1 MNDAGQPNDDVFDA
15 CRQEIIDLHQFFEG
29 WLRGTFPETDE
40 AFARLERALSPDF
53 QLIHPSGQRRSRDDI
68 LSGLRRAHGSEPSL
82 TIEIDAIQVHQTGA
96 TLLLAT
102 YEEWQRTS
110 ESEDGRLSTV
120 VFSRGTDEPD
130 DLQWRHVHET
140 WVQAPA

>member
-1 MNDAGQPNDDVFDA
+1 VEISDEGSEA
-15 CRQEIIDLHQFFEG
+15 CHREIIDLHRFFED
-29 WLRGTFPETDE
+29 WLRGACPETDE
-40 AFARLERALSPDF
+40 AFARLDRALSTGF
-53 QLIHPSGQRRSRDDI
+53 QLIDPSGQRCGRDAI
-68 LSGLRRAHGSEPSL
+68 LSSLRRGYGSEPSL
-82 TIEIDAIQVHQTGA
+82 TITIDAIQVHQTGA

-140 WVQAPA
+140 WLDTPANEN